1 MIEPDGMSEAPRLV
15 AALADPDRRVA
26 AFRALSALGP
36 AARDAVRAG
45 LGDGRFEVRRACVLW
60 LWRYPD
66 PADIAALL
74 PLLRDPKSRVRH
86 AAIVSLALAHGGR
99 APAEVVPRLVE
110 RALQDESLRVR
121 RQAVCLLAW
130 ELAHPDLEGFF
141 ATLLAGERDEKILR
155 YARAGVRFCRE
166 RASC

>member
-1 MIEPDGMSEAPRLV
+1 
-15 AALADPDRRVA
+15 
-26 AFRALSALGP
+26 
-36 AARDAVRAG
+36 
-45 LGDGRFEVRRACVLW
+45 
-60 LWRYPD
+60 
-66 PADIAALL
+66 
-74 PLLRDPKSRVRH
+74 
-86 AAIVSLALAHGGR
+86 
-99 APAEVVPRLVE
+99 VPRLVE